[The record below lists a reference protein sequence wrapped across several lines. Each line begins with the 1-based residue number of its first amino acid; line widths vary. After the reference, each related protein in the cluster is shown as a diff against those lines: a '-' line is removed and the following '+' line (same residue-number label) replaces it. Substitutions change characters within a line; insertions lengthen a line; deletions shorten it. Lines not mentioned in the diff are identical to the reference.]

1 MNACELAPQLDKPL
15 SKKYVFKLAQTREEL
30 EACFRLLHDEYVRAG
45 FMEPDPS
52 GMRITLH
59 HALPTTS
66 TLMCRYGRRVV
77 GTISLIRENGL
88 GFPVQRIFRLDE
100 IFREGGNV
108 AEVSALAI
116 DRRFRAIRN
125 RIMMP
130 LLKFLYEY
138 AEYRFY
144 TRHLVIA
151 AHPQHILFYEN
162 VLNFQRLPCALG
174 SHYDFFNDAP
184 AIGAHL
190 DLEKIKEV
198 FSKKYADVP
207 LEKNLH
213 HYFTVAALPNGQF
226 PHQRFDTA
234 ADPVMTPELIDYFF
248 NQKTKIFSTLNSEEI
263 RLLHTV
269 YNLPEYQHCLPPM
282 PESKKPLD

>member
-1 MNACELAPQLDKPL
+1 MNACELTAQLDKPL

-45 FMEPDPS
+45 FMEPTPS
-52 GMRITLH
+52 GLRITLH

-66 TLMCRYGRRVV
+66 TLMCRYGKRVV

-88 GFPVQRIFRLDE
+88 GLPMQRIFGLDE

-108 AEVSALAI
+108 AEMSALAI
-116 DRRFRAIRN
+116 DGRFHAIKDRV
-125 RIMMP
+125 IIP

-151 AHPQHILFYEN
+151 AHPQHIGFYED
-162 VLNFQRLPCALG
+162 VLCFRRLPRPPG
-174 SHYDFFNDAP
+174 DRNDIYNDAP
-184 AIGAHL
+184 AVGAHL
-190 DLEKIKEV
+190 DLEKVKEV
-198 FSKKYADVP
+198 FFQKYADAP

-248 NQKTKIFSTLNSEEI
+248 NQKTKIFSALSQEEI

-269 YNLPEYQHCLPPM
+269 YNLPEYLHCLPQ
-282 PESKKPLD
+282 